1 MNKCDL
7 RKQLLRYNE
16 ELRTIKS
23 VKSMTSKERDNQ
35 TKEIR
40 ALQEKIRK
48 MKEELYEERVD
59 KR

>member
-7 RKQLLRYNE
+7 RKQLLRYSE